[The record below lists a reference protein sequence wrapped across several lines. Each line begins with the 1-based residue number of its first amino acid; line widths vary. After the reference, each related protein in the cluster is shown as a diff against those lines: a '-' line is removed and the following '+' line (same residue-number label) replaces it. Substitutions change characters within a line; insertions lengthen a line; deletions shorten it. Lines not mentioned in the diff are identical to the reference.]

1 MHLDRPH
8 HFIFQLFVF
17 QILDLLEFMISNL
30 LLRYFFLFLISSKP
44 IMTRQAMSSFKS
56 SESRKVDS
64 PATPKKPD
72 TDSQWLAIERKEQS
86 SAWLRDNEY
95 ILEGH
100 PMSTYSYKKSLRL
113 WRSLHMETINIWTHL
128 LRSIA
133 FIAVCLCFQAFFI
146 KLNEHELHSQ

>member
-1 MHLDRPH
+1 
-8 HFIFQLFVF
+8 
-17 QILDLLEFMISNL
+17 
-30 LLRYFFLFLISSKP
+30 
-44 IMTRQAMSSFKS
+44 MSSFKS

-100 PMSTYSYKKSLRL
+100 PNVHILIQKVSPLM
-113 WRSLHMETINIWTHL
+113 
-128 LRSIA
+128 A
-133 FIAVCLCFQAFFI
+133 
-146 KLNEHELHSQ
+146 